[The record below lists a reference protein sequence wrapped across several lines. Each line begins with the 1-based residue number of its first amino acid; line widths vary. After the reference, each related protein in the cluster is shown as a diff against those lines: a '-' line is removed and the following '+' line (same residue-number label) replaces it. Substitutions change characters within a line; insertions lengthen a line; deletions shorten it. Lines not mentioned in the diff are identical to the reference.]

1 METVT
6 MHYTTFQVFEKKTG
20 RPICT
25 YTDTRSC
32 LSEIFHGLDTVDEFP
47 LRTFER
53 TYTVLHEN
61 FSKNS
66 RFKEFRGKAVKFL
79 QLNGED
85 FFYEVDGELHRCLNY
100 H

>member
-25 YTDTRSC
+25 YTDTRSR
-32 LSEIFHGLDTVDEFP
+32 LDEIFLGSDTVDEFP

-53 TYTVLHEN
+53 TYTVLYEK

-66 RFKEFRGKAVKFL
+66 RFMEFRGKTIKFL
-79 QLNGED
+79 QLNGGD
-85 FFYEVDGELHRCLNY
+85 VFYELNGELRRCQNY
-100 H
+100 N